1 MFIDAIFISNVKKEL
16 NNLNKV
22 FHYKIFLFT
31 CINLFNVYK
40 YKICIFYSCISNYFY
55 YLSFFFSSF
64 LSGVSGEASAHVVNT
79 LATWMVEHPVPDSA
93 LSELNT
99 AVSSS
104 TSTNVPVD
112 LSFAQNALT
121 SRGTSLTDV
130 LSAQLYRI
138 ASDW

>member
-1 MFIDAIFISNVKKEL
+1 M
-16 NNLNKV
+16 
-22 FHYKIFLFT
+22 
-31 CINLFNVYK
+31 CINIKYALSIVAYQIISITYLYSLLF
-40 YKICIFYSCISNYFY
+40 
-55 YLSFFFSSF
+55 F